1 VDSLTKKFGDFKA
14 VDGISFKVEEGEI
27 FGFLGP
33 NGAGKSTTMMILTT
47 LLKPTSGRALVGGY
61 DVMSDA
67 KKVREKIGYVQQE
80 ISVDEFL
87 TGRENLYLHARINQ
101 IPRNLIKSR
110 IDDVL
115 ELVELGEKKDQA
127 SLTYS
132 GGMRKRLD
140 IANGLL
146 SRPSVLFL
154 DEPTVGLDI
163 QTRRKI
169 WGYIKK
175 IRKDFGMTVFISTHY
190 MEEADNLCD
199 RIGIIDHGKIQVIDT
214 PKSMKSA
221 IGNEII
227 SFNLVDGK
235 ANQDAIIDQ
244 ISKIELIKWLK
255 VHYSIFYNKNI
266 SVKELKSERD
276 KNFLLKLKSKISHS
290 EKTINIDGKK
300 INMIQEN
307 EISKI
312 DWKKYK
318 VNIVLECTGKFN
330 TKEKS
335 SQHINSGANK
345 VIVSAPCK
353 GAKSIIYGVNE
364 KNLKSSDQVISA
376 ASCTTNCLAPVAQTL
391 NEDFGIERGFM
402 TTIHSYTADQRLLD
416 NSHKDLRRARSAP
429 NSIVPT
435 TTGATKS
442 LGDIIPRLKG
452 KIEGISI
459 RVPTPNVSLIEFVFS
474 SSKNLTAEEIN
485 NSFIKASKSKLK
497 NILETNNE
505 PLVSSDFNH
514 NPHSAIVDLALT
526 KVIENKM
533 AKVSAW
539 YDNEWGFASRMCDLA
554 NYFGKI

>member
-1 VDSLTKKFGDFKA
+1 MDSLTKEFGDFKA
-14 VDGISFKVEEGEI
+14 VNGISFKVEEGEI

-146 SRPSVLFL
+146 SRPAVLFL

-175 IRKDFGMTVFISTHY
+175 IRKDFGMTIFISTHY

-227 SFNLVDGK
+227 SFNLVDGQ

-244 ISKIELIKWLK
+244 I
-255 VHYSIFYNKNI
+255 
-266 SVKELKSERD
+266 
-276 KNFLLKLKSKISHS
+276 
-290 EKTINIDGKK
+290 
-300 INMIQEN
+300 
-307 EISKI
+307 
-312 DWKKYK
+312 
-318 VNIVLECTGKFN
+318 
-330 TKEKS
+330 
-335 SQHINSGANK
+335 
-345 VIVSAPCK
+345 
-353 GAKSIIYGVNE
+353 
-364 KNLKSSDQVISA
+364 
-376 ASCTTNCLAPVAQTL
+376 
-391 NEDFGIERGFM
+391 
-402 TTIHSYTADQRLLD
+402 
-416 NSHKDLRRARSAP
+416 
-429 NSIVPT
+429 
-435 TTGATKS
+435 
-442 LGDIIPRLKG
+442 G
-452 KIEGISI
+452 KIEFVKEVKNKEG
-459 RVPTPNVSLIEFVFS
+459 LITVFS
-474 SSKNLTAEEIN
+474 TKSNEVIPKIFQESANLDMKIRSLTLKQPTLDDV
-485 NSFIKASKSKLK
+485 FISY
-497 NILETNNE
+497 TG
-505 PLVSSDFNH
+505 H
-514 NPHSAIVDLALT
+514 DLRDKT
-526 KVIENKM
+526 ENK
-533 AKVSAW
+533 K
-539 YDNEWGFASRMCDLA
+539 YSRRKEFNL
-554 NYFGKI
+554 NRRKGL

>member
-1 VDSLTKKFGDFKA
+1 VDSLTKEFGDFKA

-146 SRPSVLFL
+146 SRPAVLFL

-214 PKSMKSA
+214 PKSMKST

-235 ANQDAIIDQ
+235 ANQVAIIDQ
-244 ISKIELIKWLK
+244 I
-255 VHYSIFYNKNI
+255 
-266 SVKELKSERD
+266 
-276 KNFLLKLKSKISHS
+276 
-290 EKTINIDGKK
+290 
-300 INMIQEN
+300 
-307 EISKI
+307 
-312 DWKKYK
+312 
-318 VNIVLECTGKFN
+318 
-330 TKEKS
+330 
-335 SQHINSGANK
+335 
-345 VIVSAPCK
+345 
-353 GAKSIIYGVNE
+353 AK
-364 KNLKSSDQVISA
+364 
-376 ASCTTNCLAPVAQTL
+376 
-391 NEDFGIERGFM
+391 
-402 TTIHSYTADQRLLD
+402 
-416 NSHKDLRRARSAP
+416 
-429 NSIVPT
+429 
-435 TTGATKS
+435 
-442 LGDIIPRLKG
+442 
-452 KIEGISI
+452 
-459 RVPTPNVSLIEFVFS
+459 IEFVKEVKTKEGLITVFS
-474 SSKNLTAEEIN
+474 TKSNEVIPKIFQESANLDMKISSLTLKQPTLDDV
-485 NSFIKASKSKLK
+485 FISYTGHDLRD
-497 NILETNNE
+497 ET
-505 PLVSSDFNH
+505 
-514 NPHSAIVDLALT
+514 
-526 KVIENKM
+526 ENK
-533 AKVSAW
+533 K
-539 YDNEWGFASRMCDLA
+539 YSRRKEFNL
-554 NYFGKI
+554 NRRKGL

>member
-1 VDSLTKKFGDFKA
+1 MDLLTKEFGDFKA

-127 SLTYS
+127 ALTYS

-199 RIGIIDHGKIQVIDT
+199 RIGIIDHGKIQVIGA

-235 ANQDAIIDQ
+235 AGQDVLIEQID
-244 ISKIELIKWLK
+244 K
-255 VHYSIFYNKNI
+255 
-266 SVKELKSERD
+266 
-276 KNFLLKLKSKISHS
+276 
-290 EKTINIDGKK
+290 
-300 INMIQEN
+300 
-307 EISKI
+307 
-312 DWKKYK
+312 
-318 VNIVLECTGKFN
+318 
-330 TKEKS
+330 
-335 SQHINSGANK
+335 
-345 VIVSAPCK
+345 
-353 GAKSIIYGVNE
+353 
-364 KNLKSSDQVISA
+364 
-376 ASCTTNCLAPVAQTL
+376 
-391 NEDFGIERGFM
+391 
-402 TTIHSYTADQRLLD
+402 
-416 NSHKDLRRARSAP
+416 
-429 NSIVPT
+429 
-435 TTGATKS
+435 
-442 LGDIIPRLKG
+442 
-452 KIEGISI
+452 
-459 RVPTPNVSLIEFVFS
+459 IEFVKEVKNEQGLITVFS
-474 SSKNLTAEEIN
+474 TKSNEVIPKIFQISANLEMKIRSLTLKQPTLDDV
-485 NSFIKASKSKLK
+485 FISYTGHDLRD
-497 NILETNNE
+497 ET
-505 PLVSSDFNH
+505 
-514 NPHSAIVDLALT
+514 
-526 KVIENKM
+526 ENK
-533 AKVSAW
+533 K
-539 YDNEWGFASRMCDLA
+539 YSRRKEFNL
-554 NYFGKI
+554 NRRKGL

>member
-227 SFNLVDGK
+227 SFNLVDGQ
-235 ANQDAIIDQ
+235 ANQDVIIDQ
-244 ISKIELIKWLK
+244 I
-255 VHYSIFYNKNI
+255 
-266 SVKELKSERD
+266 
-276 KNFLLKLKSKISHS
+276 
-290 EKTINIDGKK
+290 
-300 INMIQEN
+300 
-307 EISKI
+307 
-312 DWKKYK
+312 
-318 VNIVLECTGKFN
+318 
-330 TKEKS
+330 
-335 SQHINSGANK
+335 
-345 VIVSAPCK
+345 
-353 GAKSIIYGVNE
+353 
-364 KNLKSSDQVISA
+364 
-376 ASCTTNCLAPVAQTL
+376 
-391 NEDFGIERGFM
+391 
-402 TTIHSYTADQRLLD
+402 
-416 NSHKDLRRARSAP
+416 
-429 NSIVPT
+429 
-435 TTGATKS
+435 
-442 LGDIIPRLKG
+442 G
-452 KIEGISI
+452 KIE
-459 RVPTPNVSLIEFVFS
+459 FVKEV
-474 SSKNLTAEEIN
+474 KN
-485 NSFIKASKSKLK
+485 K
-497 NILETNNE
+497 
-505 PLVSSDFNH
+505 D
-514 NPHSAIVDLALT
+514 
-526 KVIENKM
+526 
-533 AKVSAW
+533 
-539 YDNEWGFASRMCDLA
+539 G
-554 NYFGKI
+554 